1 MMSSDMAYMERR
13 ELRHDRHTVSLMT
26 DHMVFSPKY
35 RGKILVGDVAPAL
48 DGIIRKTCKDL
59 NIEIIDMAVN
69 VDHVHLFVKYPP
81 KYSVS
86 YIAKRIKGRSSRELR
101 KAFPHLKEW
110 CNKSLWA
117 PSCFHGSVGHG
128 WEVVE
133 MYIQNQEKPN
143 AKTLCTGIGLKRLSH
158 NSKSRQK
165 ESRTGRYIE
174 KQASNFAKYLII
186 GRTLKS
192 GV

>member
-1 MMSSDMAYMERR
+1 A
-13 ELRHDRHTVSLMT
+13 L
-26 DHMVFSPKY
+26 
-35 RGKILVGDVAPAL
+35 AL

-69 VDHVHLFVKYPP
+69 VDHVHLFIKYPP

-86 YIAKRIKGRSSRELR
+86 HIAKRIKGRRSSRELR
-101 KAFPHLKEW
+101 KAFPHLREW
-110 CNKSLWA
+110 CNKSLWT

-133 MYIQNQEKPN
+133 RYIQNQEKPN
-143 AKTLCTGIGLKRLSH
+143 AKTLCTGLG
-158 NSKSRQK
+158 
-165 ESRTGRYIE
+165 
-174 KQASNFAKYLII
+174 
-186 GRTLKS
+186 LKS

>member
-1 MMSSDMAYMERR
+1 MSSNVRCMERR
-13 ELRHDRHTVSLMT
+13 ELRHDRHTVSLLT

-35 RGKILVGDVAPAL
+35 RGKILTGEVALAL

-59 NIEIIDMAVN
+59 GIEIIDMAVN
-69 VDHVHLFVKYPP
+69 SDHVHLFIEYPP

-110 CNKSLWA
+110 CDKSLWA

-133 MYIQNQEKPN
+133 RYIQNQEAPN
-143 AKTLCTGIGLKRLSH
+143 AKTR
-158 NSKSRQK
+158 
-165 ESRTGRYIE
+165 RTG
-174 KQASNFAKYLII
+174 SV
-186 GRTLKS
+186 LKC
-192 GV
+192 GVW